1 MRTHR
6 KTEKRQARTK
16 QEEEPKRIRVR
27 MELAAMREAFIQTGR
42 TFAEMG
48 EAEIAGK
55 KLEQARL
62 IGEALELL

>member
-27 MELAAMREAFIQTGR
+27 MELAAMREAFIQTAR

>member
-1 MRTHR
+1 MRKR
-6 KTEKRQARTK
+6 RQAEGNQAVKRA
-16 QEEEPKRIRVR
+16 EESKRIRVR

>member
-6 KTEKRQARTK
+6 QTEKSQATAKRA
-16 QEEEPKRIRVR
+16 EESKRIRVR

-55 KLEQARL
+55 KLDQARL
-62 IGEALELL
+62 IGEALELI